1 MSSAQAGFCVSL
13 CFPAVRKLS
22 GLQAALGGLVWLSE
36 RCLFE
41 SGWEFLLVI
50 VPCCLLGSLGSGRGS
65 YLRLQEGGSCCL
77 RGWIGRTEAAGFLR
91 WAVREVPVVALLRL
105 ACESCSGVIAGAHWQ

>member
-1 MSSAQAGFCVSL
+1 MSSARAGFCVSL

-36 RCLFE
+36 RCLSE

-50 VPCCLLGSLGSGRGS
+50 VPCCLCPLLGSLGSGRGG
-65 YLRLQEGGSCCL
+65 YLRLQEGV
-77 RGWIGRTEAAGFLR
+77 AA
-91 WAVREVPVVALLRL
+91 V
-105 ACESCSGVIAGAHWQ
+105 